1 MGDHNV
7 IADVGDALVR
17 LLKLGMQEAFPTDP
31 PEITLKSPSEISEDG
46 DTGDRQLSLFLY
58 RIVEDPDL
66 KNLPESVTDPLEQRR
81 LPLPLHLH
89 YLVTPYSKD
98 KADEHRILGRAMQ
111 VLHDHGVLGEAELA
125 TDKGGL
131 AEAHEQLRVTLHPLD
146 VETTSQVWNSLSV
159 PYRLSICYQVTP
171 ALIESE
177 REEVRTRITERVEDF
192 ASVSASREQR

>member
-177 REEVRTRITERVEDF
+177 REEVRTRVTERVEDF
-192 ASVSASREQR
+192 ASVSASREQL